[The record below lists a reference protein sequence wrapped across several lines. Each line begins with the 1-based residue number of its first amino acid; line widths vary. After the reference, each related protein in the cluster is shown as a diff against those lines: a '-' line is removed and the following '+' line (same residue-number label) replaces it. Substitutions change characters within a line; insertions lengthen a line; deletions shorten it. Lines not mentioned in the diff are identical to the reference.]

1 MSNDTLPKSPD
12 TALLRLTR
20 SVRALW
26 AITLLASLLA
36 CASLAVNVVL
46 VTRLIELRNGIADT
60 LTSVSHSLDNLSGQ
74 GIAFDFPISQTVNFE
89 GDVPVRQDVTIPFKS
104 NFPINTV
111 VGIPLDLGPLG
122 KQTINVPVNTNV
134 PIDVKLPIH
143 VEQTI
148 HIQTAV
154 PIRLTVPI
162 RLAPNDAPLKDWIAQ
177 ARAWLDNI
185 RKKI

>member
-1 MSNDTLPKSPD
+1 MSNDALPKAPD

-20 SVRALW
+20 SVQALW
-26 AITLLASLLA
+26 AVTLLASLLA
-36 CASLAVNVVL
+36 CASLAVNILL
-46 VTRLIELRNGIADT
+46 VSRLIGLRNGIADM
-60 LTSVSHSLDNLSGQ
+60 LTSASRSLDNLSGQ

-89 GDVPVRQDVTIPFKS
+89 GDVPVKQDVTLPFKG
-104 NFPINTV
+104 NLPINTV

-143 VEQTI
+143 IEQTI

-154 PIRLTVPI
+154 PVRMMVPI
-162 RLAPNDAPLKDWIAQ
+162 RLAPSDAPLKDWIAQ

-185 RKKI
+185 RKRI

>member
-1 MSNDTLPKSPD
+1 MSNDTLPEPPD
-12 TALLRLTR
+12 TALVRLTR

-26 AITLLASLLA
+26 AVTMLASLLA
-36 CASLAVNVVL
+36 CASLVVNILL
-46 VTRLIELRNGIADT
+46 VTRLVGLRNGIADT
-60 LTSVSHSLDNLSGQ
+60 LTSASRSLDNLSGQ

-111 VGIPLDLGPLG
+111 VGIPIDLGPLG

-143 VEQTI
+143 IEQTI
-148 HIQTAV
+148 HIRTAV
-154 PIRLTVPI
+154 PVRMTIPI
-162 RLAPNDAPLKDWIAQ
+162 RLAPGDAPLKDWIAQ
-177 ARAWLDNI
+177 ARAWLENL
-185 RKKI
+185 RKSL

>member
-1 MSNDTLPKSPD
+1 MSNDTLPKAHD
-12 TALLRLTR
+12 TAHVRLTR

-26 AITLLASLLA
+26 AMTMLASLLA
-36 CASLAVNVVL
+36 CASLAVNILL

-60 LTSVSHSLDNLSGQ
+60 LTSASRSLDNLSGQ

-89 GDVPVRQDVTIPFKS
+89 GDVPVKQDVTIPFKS

-111 VGIPLDLGPLG
+111 VGIPLDLGLLG

-143 VEQTI
+143 IEQTI
-148 HIQTAV
+148 HIQTAIPV
-154 PIRLTVPI
+154 RMTLPI
-162 RLAPNDAPLKDWIAQ
+162 RLAPDDAPLKDWIAQ
-177 ARAWLDNI
+177 ARVWLDNI
-185 RKKI
+185 RKRI